1 LYPDGNKI
9 DFEIRSLDNMVVYQK
24 SGIKEHIFS
33 LDIAVEGEY
42 KFIFASRRSSEKFII
57 NFALDVHNASSEYL

>member
-1 LYPDGNKI
+1 
-9 DFEIRSLDNMVVYQK
+9 MVVYQK